1 MQCALQ
7 IHNSGGKRSGDND
20 FMTFYDLNDC
30 DTVSAVIMQR
40 NSGHEF
46 IISIY
51 NESCTV
57 GETAELGYEQSR
69 GVKSD

>member
-1 MQCALQ
+1 MNWSRRGQL
-7 IHNSGGKRSGDND
+7 IND
-20 FMTFYDLNDC
+20 CVTFYDLNDC

-40 NSGHEF
+40 ISEHKF
-46 IISIY
+46 ITSIY

-69 GVKSD
+69 GVKSDQDGNGG